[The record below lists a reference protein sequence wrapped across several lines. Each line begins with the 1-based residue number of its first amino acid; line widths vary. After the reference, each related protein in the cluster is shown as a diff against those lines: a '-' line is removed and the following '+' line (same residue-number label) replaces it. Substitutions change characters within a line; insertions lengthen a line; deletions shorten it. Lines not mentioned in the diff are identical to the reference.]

1 MGLGKNSEKKAID
14 ETLKIISEFPDTVT
28 EKELIRAKEQTVASF
43 VMSLESVSSLA
54 SRNGR
59 NVLLYNKIIS
69 EEDVI
74 EKIRAV
80 TLEDLKATAREI
92 LDISKISVCA
102 AGKVASEKAYKEMTD
117 IH

>member
-1 MGLGKNSEKKAID
+1 M
-14 ETLKIISEFPDTVT
+14 KIIAEFPDTVT
-28 EKELIRAKEQTVASF
+28 EKELMRAKEQTVASF

-59 NVLLYNKIIS
+59 NVLLYGKAIS
-69 EEDVI
+69 EEEVV

-80 TLEDLKATAREI
+80 TLDDLKATAREL
-92 LDISKISVCA
+92 LDISKISLCT
-102 AGKVASEKAYKEMTD
+102 AGKVASEKAYKEILD